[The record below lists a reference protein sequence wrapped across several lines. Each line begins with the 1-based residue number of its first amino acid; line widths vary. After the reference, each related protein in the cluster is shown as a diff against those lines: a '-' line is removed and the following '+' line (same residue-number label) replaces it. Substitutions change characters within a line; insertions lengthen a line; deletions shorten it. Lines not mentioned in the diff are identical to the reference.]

1 MNHCEK
7 LQRKIESTNIPITE
21 KTQIKILFNS
31 FLMFNPA
38 LGYNHI
44 IYTANFNTKKTS
56 KNIDR
61 ILLKDLLNLKQFK
74 IVKLKRIREYFI

>member
-1 MNHCEK
+1 MINYEK
-7 LQRKIESTNIPITE
+7 LQRKIESKNIPITE
-21 KTQIKILFNS
+21 KTRIKILFNS
-31 FLMFNPA
+31 FLMFDPT